1 MSRIVMSGL
10 QVDAAL
16 ASLVNDEILPGT
28 GVSSEH
34 FWQSFSDII
43 ADLAPE
49 NARLLAHREALQAQI
64 DDWHKEHR
72 ESGYSLEAY
81 RGFLLA
87 IGYLQAQP
95 ESFVINT
102 SNIDEEIATQ
112 AGPQLVVPVKN
123 ARFALNA
130 ANARWGSLYDALYGT
145 NAIPETDG
153 CERSGPYNPARG
165 DRVIA
170 FAKSL
175 LDEVAP
181 LKEGSHSE
189 VAAYGITDG
198 ALQATLINNSNT
210 GLIDCAQ
217 FVGYQGAPEA
227 PNAVLL
233 KNNGLHIEIQIDR
246 THSIGQ
252 VDSAGV
258 KDLLME
264 AAVSTI
270 MDCEDSVAAV
280 DADDKIEVYRNWLGL
295 MKGTLAETFSKG
307 GREVTRKMTPDREY
321 VNAQGKH
328 FSLHGRSLL
337 FVRNVGHLMT
347 NDAVLDASGNEIPE
361 GILDGMVTSLAAMHD
376 LQGKGDLANSR
387 TGSVYIVKPK
397 MHGPEEVAF
406 ACTLFARIEE
416 ALGLAK
422 NTLKIGIMDEERRT
436 TVNLAAC
443 IKAACERVAF
453 INTGFLDRTGDEIHT
468 GMQAGPFVAKSKMKQ
483 QPWIQAYEDWNVD
496 VGLACGLQGR
506 AQIGKGMWAMPD
518 EMAAMLVE
526 KIGHPQSGANT
537 AWVPSPN
544 GATLHSIHYHRVN
557 VQARQNEIKLREP
570 AKLGDILTVPVL
582 SADELPDAST
592 VQAELDNNAQG
603 LLGYV
608 VRWIDQGVGCSKVPD
623 IHNVGLM
630 EDRATLRISSQHI
643 ANWLEHDVCD
653 EAQVME
659 TLKRMAMVVD
669 GQNAGDSSYSPM
681 APSYDGVA
689 FTAACDLIFKGK
701 EQPSGYTEPL
711 LHAYRQRAKSTG

>member
-64 DDWHKEHR
+64 DNWHEAHR

-81 RGFLLA
+81 REFLLA

-189 VAAYGITDG
+189 VAAYGITKG
-198 ALQATLINNSNT
+198 ALQATLTNNSNT

-483 QPWIQAYEDWNVD
+483 QPWIKAYEDWNVD

-570 AKLGDILTVPVL
+570 AKLDDILTVPVL
-582 SADELPDAST
+582 SVDELPDAPT

-689 FTAACDLIFKGK
+689 FTAACDLIFKGR

-711 LHAYRQRAKSTG
+711 LHAYRKRAKSTG

>member
-81 RGFLLA
+81 REFLLA

-217 FVGYQGAPEA
+217 LVGYQGAPEA

-483 QPWIQAYEDWNVD
+483 QPWIQAYEEWNVD

-557 VQARQNEIKLREP
+557 VEARQNEIKLREP
-570 AKLGDILTVPVL
+570 AKLDDILTVPVL
-582 SADELPDAST
+582 SADELPDAPT

>member
-81 RGFLLA
+81 REFLLA

-406 ACTLFARIEE
+406 ACTLFVRIEE

-557 VQARQNEIKLREP
+557 VEARQNEIKLREP
-570 AKLGDILTVPVL
+570 AKLDDILTVPVL

>member
-10 QVDAAL
+10 QVDAGL
-16 ASLVNDEILPGT
+16 ASLINDEILPGT
-28 GVSSEH
+28 GVPSEH

-43 ADLAPE
+43 LELAPE

-64 DDWHKEHR
+64 DDWHEAHR

-81 RGFLLA
+81 REFLLA

-189 VAAYGITDG
+189 VAAYGITNG

-280 DADDKIEVYRNWLGL
+280 DAEDKIEVYRNWLGL

-483 QPWIQAYEDWNVD
+483 QPWIQAYEEWNVD

-570 AKLGDILTVPVL
+570 AKLDDILTVPVL

>member
-34 FWQSFSDII
+34 FWQSFSNII

-81 RGFLLA
+81 REFLLE

-189 VAAYGITDG
+189 VAAYGITNG

-483 QPWIQAYEDWNVD
+483 QPWIKAYEDWNVD

-570 AKLGDILTVPVL
+570 AKLDDILTVPVL
-582 SADELPDAST
+582 SVDELPDAPT

-711 LHAYRQRAKSTG
+711 LHAYRKRAKSTG